1 MNSALIFLLLTFIL
15 VGIALAFTPYMTRKT
30 ENFGDSIPESL
41 YYRDDFRAMR
51 RKYATL
57 MFSILAVLSAILV
70 ILNNIA
76 YANTLPTIFS
86 TVIVV
91 HLIASFLL
99 YLPFHFKMKKIKEA
113 ENWQEGRKQTVVI
126 DTAFREEK
134 LTYSNWWYSIP
145 AVIIILTIIYTFS
158 IYDTIP
164 DQVPTHTSF
173 SGKVTYSDKSP
184 GVLLMLPL
192 TQLFMF
198 GM

>member
-1 MNSALIFLLLTFIL
+1 
-15 VGIALAFTPYMTRKT
+15 
-30 ENFGDSIPESL
+30 
-41 YYRDDFRAMR
+41 
-51 RKYATL
+51 
-57 MFSILAVLSAILV
+57 
-70 ILNNIA
+70 
-76 YANTLPTIFS
+76 
-86 TVIVV
+86 
-91 HLIASFLL
+91 
-99 YLPFHFKMKKIKEA
+99 FKMKKIKEA

-198 GM
+198 GMFLAINYVIKFSKQQVSVANPETSKLQSIIFRRRWSLYLIITAILTTLLFSFLQLTFIHQELLDYADPVLYTVIGLILFGTIILSINTGQGGSRI